1 MNKFHDEINL
11 LFESSLNK
19 ENKKL
24 LEIHLCELIKEKMIS
39 LGFEYIQYE
48 HNEECDSFVM
58 SYNSKNYNYVILFFE
73 NNNVFDVSKYEIDR
87 IIKIKEEKLNIFT
100 NADFII
106 FVDKPIK
113 TFYNIKK
120 DTFFKEYDD
129 SMLMSKL
136 ESCSKIHVI

>member
-1 MNKFHDEINL
+1 
-11 LFESSLNK
+11 
-19 ENKKL
+19 
-24 LEIHLCELIKEKMIS
+24 
-39 LGFEYIQYE
+39 
-48 HNEECDSFVM
+48 M